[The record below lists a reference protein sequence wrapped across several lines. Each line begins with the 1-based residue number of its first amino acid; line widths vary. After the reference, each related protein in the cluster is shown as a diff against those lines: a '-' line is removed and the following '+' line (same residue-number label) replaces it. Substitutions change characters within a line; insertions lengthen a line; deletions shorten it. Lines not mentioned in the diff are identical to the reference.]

1 MDFDS
6 IKALAAKGMKMIDRG
21 AEIVAEARANYADA
35 RAAMATNEQA
45 ELDRMLGVNTAESVA
60 LNERIQRA

>member
-6 IKALAAKGMKMIDRG
+6 IKTLAAKGMKLIADG
-21 AEIVAEARANYADA
+21 SVIVDEARENYAAA
-35 RAAMATNEQA
+35 RAAMATNEQD